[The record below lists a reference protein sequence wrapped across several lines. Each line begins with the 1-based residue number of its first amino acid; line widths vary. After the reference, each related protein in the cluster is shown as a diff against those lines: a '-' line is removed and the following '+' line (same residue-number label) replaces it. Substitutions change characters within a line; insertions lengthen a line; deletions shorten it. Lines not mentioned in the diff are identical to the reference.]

1 MNFLISGEKIQE
13 IADIY
18 LGYPEDFR
26 WNPYIDR
33 QKHKHKNIG
42 EITSL
47 YDNLRIVFCYTHCI
61 DTLANIIHFFQNDF
75 VLITHNSDENV
86 EDDKKAAISQ
96 IVNSD
101 KLVKWYTQNLCI
113 QDISKVIFLPIGI
126 ANQQWVH
133 GAHFRYFYENLY
145 IPNESAYQKRKQ
157 EKSIYFFFK
166 ILTNK
171 NKRQLC
177 YDSLINKIPFLNKI
191 SPMDNFKRLSDY
203 EYCICPEGNGVDTH
217 RFWEALYLKC
227 VPIVIRNPLIDI
239 IKNTTNLPMV
249 VLNSWQDL
257 HINELPIYDS
267 FDFLNSA
274 NYLDL
279 NFYKNIIHQSVK
291 H

>member
-1 MNFLISGEKIQE
+1 MNFLISGEKLQE

-18 LGYPEDFR
+18 LGYSEDFR

-47 YDNLRIVFCYTHCI
+47 YDNPHIVFCYTHCI
-61 DTLANIIHFFQNDF
+61 DMLADVIHFFQNEF
-75 VLITHNSDENV
+75 VLITHNSDENIG
-86 EDDKKAAISQ
+86 ENKRTAISQ

-101 KLVKWYTQNLCI
+101 KLVKWYTQNI
-113 QDISKVIFLPIGI
+113 SIVQDKLRFLPIGI
-126 ANQQWVH
+126 ANQQWEH
-133 GAHFRYFYENLY
+133 GANFRYFYENLY
-145 IPNESAYQKRKQ
+145 TPNEAAYQKRKQ
-157 EKSIYFFFK
+157 EKSIYFFFE
-166 ILTNK
+166 ISTNK
-171 NKRQLC
+171 KKRQDC

-191 SPMDNFKRLSDY
+191 SPMDNFKRLCEY
-203 EYCICPEGNGVDTH
+203 EYCICPEGNGIDTH

-249 VLNSWQDL
+249 ILNSWQDL
-257 HINELPIYDS
+257 KVNELPSYDS
-267 FDFLNSA
+267 FDFLSSA
-274 NYLDL
+274 NYLNL
-279 NFYKNIIHQSVK
+279 NFYKNTMLEYVK

>member
-1 MNFLISGEKIQE
+1 MNFLVSGEKIQE

-47 YDNLRIVFCYTHCI
+47 YDNPRIVFCYTHCI
-61 DTLANIIHFFQNDF
+61 HTLANIIHFFQNDF
-75 VLITHNSDENV
+75 VLITHNSDENIG
-86 EDDKKAAISQ
+86 DDKMAAISQ

-133 GAHFRYFYENLY
+133 GEHFRYFYEILY
-145 IPNESAYQKRKQ
+145 IPNEAAHQKRKQ
-157 EKSIYFFFK
+157 EKSVYLFFK
-166 ILTNK
+166 ILNNK
-171 NKRQLC
+171 IQRQLC

-249 VLNSWQDL
+249 ILNSWQDL
-257 HINELPIYDS
+257 QVNELPSYDS

-274 NYLDL
+274 NYLDF